1 MKHPEKREQRE
12 KGQKHTQR
20 KGKQIVCTKMR
31 RINTLVH
38 MFANVFTFIHRVWWL
53 GCYKNNMK
61 IHLFY
66 WKSAQSY
73 KGKKPKRNGRRVDL
87 LGLQA
92 FALWLCGQ
100 VQFVPIAFLAER
112 FMYTRFSLFSF
123 PFTHRK
129 SCRAVESGQCYK
141 SDIAVQA
148 NNARLQW
155 GGIMQHYKGL
165 AGYCHAVVRNA
176 GIYATARG
184 IFGWVVPRLASTA
197 QSPRCSAT
205 LQSCTLIFSQGPG
218 HSIERVEQ
226 ECVCACAT
234 FLPLVFMYSH
244 FSHTHYNTYRHTHTV
259 TALLASY
266 SLIKLHV
273 PTLFSIFD
281 YRTQRSPGYEW
292 SLAGKTTPELYMQ
305 EHEPALLRLQ
315 AKLSLRAG
323 RQCLILPP
331 THTPKH
337 KHIHTLLISIT
348 SV

>member
-1 MKHPEKREQRE
+1 MYSHLFTECGGWDAIKIIWKYICFIAKVHKVTKGKTKEEGE
-12 KGQKHTQR
+12 KGWPT
-20 KGKQIVCTKMR
+20 GFASLCPLTLWPSAVCADCLFGWK
-31 RINTLVH
+31 IYVY
-38 MFANVFTFIHRVWWL
+38 TF
-53 GCYKNNMK
+53 
-61 IHLFY
+61 
-66 WKSAQSY
+66 
-73 KGKKPKRNGRRVDL
+73 
-87 LGLQA
+87 
-92 FALWLCGQ
+92 
-100 VQFVPIAFLAER
+100 
-112 FMYTRFSLFSF
+112 FSF
-123 PFTHRK
+123 PFTHRE

-184 IFGWVVPRLASTA
+184 IFGWVVPRVASTA

-226 ECVCACAT
+226 ECVCVCNISAISVYA
-234 FLPLVFMYSH
+234 FAFQSH
-244 FSHTHYNTYRHTHTV
+244 SLSHIQTHTHTV

-273 PTLFSIFD
+273 PTLFSFFD

-323 RQCLILPP
+323 RKCLILPL
-331 THTPKH
+331 THTN
-337 KHIHTLLISIT
+337 TLTHYLYQLLVFKLGLKT
-348 SV
+348 N